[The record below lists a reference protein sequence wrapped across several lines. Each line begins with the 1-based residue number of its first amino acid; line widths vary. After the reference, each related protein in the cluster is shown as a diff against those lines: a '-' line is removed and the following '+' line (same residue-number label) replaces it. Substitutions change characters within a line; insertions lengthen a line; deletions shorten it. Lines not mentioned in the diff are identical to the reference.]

1 MIPQDLKENFTKL
14 EAEVATE
21 KGDFELFAL
30 FLREDISDRWDLM
43 ISAPWASADSEAALD
58 YLVNKIKPDFGPAEL
73 IRLSRVIFVDPNDA
87 AVRNLQRTI
96 HVEHGAVEVRDS
108 SFFGLPIN
116 HALFVKSKALAEVGV
131 G

>member
-43 ISAPWASADSEAALD
+43 ISAH
-58 YLVNKIKPDFGPAEL
+58 GPRQNRKRRW
-73 IRLSRVIFVDPNDA
+73 I
-87 AVRNLQRTI
+87 TW
-96 HVEHGAVEVRDS
+96 
-108 SFFGLPIN
+108 
-116 HALFVKSKALAEVGV
+116 
-131 G
+131 